1 MNANVVN
8 GVVLNDT
15 ISEELALLQGGYA
28 RVIADE
34 LDESIGFLLEQSSYF
49 DDKTKT
55 FLELLKIL
63 HVSRTV
69 LLNLVPKEKKG
80 GTQ

>member
-49 DDKTKT
+49 DDKPKV
-55 FLELLKIL
+55 FLDLLKLL

-69 LLNLVPKEKKG
+69 LLNLIPKEEKG
-80 GTQ
+80 GAQ